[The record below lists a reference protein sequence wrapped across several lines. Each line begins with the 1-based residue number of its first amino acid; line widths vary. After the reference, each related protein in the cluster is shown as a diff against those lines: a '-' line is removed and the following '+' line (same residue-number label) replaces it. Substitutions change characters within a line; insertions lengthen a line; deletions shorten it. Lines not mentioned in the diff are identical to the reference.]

1 MTDNDPDT
9 RHASEP
15 NLTGILAR
23 VLGPVGPEMTC
34 EQCFE
39 VLDQYVDLE
48 LGAADADG
56 RLPGMRAHLEGCP
69 ACHEDY
75 ESLREMV
82 AGSGA
87 SLSDPTR
94 P

>member
-1 MTDNDPDT
+1 MTDNDRDQHHDPQP
-9 RHASEP
+9 RI
-15 NLTGILAR
+15 TGILAR
-23 VLGPVGPEMTC
+23 VLGPVGPEVTC

-39 VLDQYVDLE
+39 LLDQYVDSE
-48 LGAADADG
+48 LADANTDA

-82 AGSGA
+82 TGTPSRLSG
-87 SLSDPTR
+87 
-94 P
+94 